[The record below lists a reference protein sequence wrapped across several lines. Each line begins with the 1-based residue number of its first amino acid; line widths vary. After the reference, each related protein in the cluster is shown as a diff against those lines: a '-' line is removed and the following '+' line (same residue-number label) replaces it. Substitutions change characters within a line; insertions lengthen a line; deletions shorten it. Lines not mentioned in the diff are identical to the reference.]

1 MISEE
6 NYNRVLVTGAAGFI
20 GSHTVDKLLARG
32 ATVVGVDD
40 LSTGHRSNLADAEAT
55 GNFQFHEG
63 DVSADDVV
71 EAIVADFKPQAIVH
85 LAALVSVPAGEED
98 PTKNFR
104 LNVIATQKVAEAAR
118 KHGVKRLVFASSAA
132 TYGNASDLPLNE
144 DVPTVPIGQYGAA
157 KLMSEKLL
165 ASYGESYGISS
176 ICYRYFNV
184 YGPRQDPSSPYSG
197 VVSIFADRYRAG
209 KPVMIFGDGE
219 QSRDFIFVG
228 DVAEG
233 NARAATEPALPSGVY
248 NRCTGQSQSLLDL
261 VKVLEDSYPG
271 IPAPSH
277 GEERA
282 GDIKH
287 SLGNPG
293 RAVENLQLEVKTP
306 FAEGIRALLG
316 SLG

>member
-1 MISEE
+1 MISEN

-20 GSHTVDKLLARG
+20 GSHTVDKLLALG
-32 ATVVGVDD
+32 ATVLGVDD
-40 LSTGHRSNLADAEAT
+40 LSTGHRANLENARQSDRFEFREA
-55 GNFQFHEG
+55 
-63 DVSADDVV
+63 DVSAEGVV
-71 EAIVADFKPQAIVH
+71 DAMAANFKPDSVVH

-104 LNVIATQKVAEAAR
+104 LNVVATQNVAEAAR
-118 KHGVKRLVFASSAA
+118 RNGARRIVFASSAA
-132 TYGNASDLPLNE
+132 TYGNAKDLPLNE
-144 DVPTVPIGQYGAA
+144 EVPTVPIGQYGAA

-165 ASYGESYGISS
+165 ASYGESYGISA

-197 VVSIFADRYRAG
+197 VVSIFADRYRSG
-209 KPVMIFGDGE
+209 KPVTIFGDGL
-219 QSRDFIFVG
+219 QSRDFIYVG

-233 NARAATEPALPSGVY
+233 NARAATEADLPSGVY

-261 VKVLEDSYPG
+261 VKVLDGSYSG

-287 SLGNPG
+287 SLGNPDK
-293 RAVENLQLEVKTP
+293 AVTALNLVAKMP
-306 FAEGIRALLG
+306 FDEGIRALLA
-316 SLG
+316 SL